1 MNWNYMLPSA
11 ACYRYVVEVECMFLA
26 IYQEALLTERAASG
40 ISLAQVLFIS
50 LKCDDYQT
58 TVLLWRHEHLDYKNS
73 NHTKTTP
80 VTQKKA
86 SLYQSYFSIPNNQC
100 VHVYR
105 IGRNKIEILLWRNL
119 IYQVKNSLLE
129 HLLSKHPIQLCHFGL
144 LLIISSGVCQ
154 GQTFAFSPG
163 PLYN

>member
-58 TVLLWRHEHLDYKNS
+58 TVLL
-73 NHTKTTP
+73 
-80 VTQKKA
+80 
-86 SLYQSYFSIPNNQC
+86 
-100 VHVYR
+100 
-105 IGRNKIEILLWRNL
+105 
-119 IYQVKNSLLE
+119 
-129 HLLSKHPIQLCHFGL
+129 
-144 LLIISSGVCQ
+144 
-154 GQTFAFSPG
+154 
-163 PLYN
+163 